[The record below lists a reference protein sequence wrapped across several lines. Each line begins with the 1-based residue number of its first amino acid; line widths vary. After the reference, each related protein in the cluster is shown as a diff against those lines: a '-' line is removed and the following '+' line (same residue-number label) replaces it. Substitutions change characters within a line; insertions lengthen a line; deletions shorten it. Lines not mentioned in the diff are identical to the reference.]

1 MSMSVK
7 KKKSSSV
14 LSDAASH
21 NHSQRYPSS
30 TPPLPLRSLQLVAR
44 QPQAPVVLREH
55 KKAKGQA
62 SAIRESW
69 PRASATAHHRSLTPP
84 SRVHSVAETRQR
96 PSSIPRSDIVS
107 IAPATSVSQNPL
119 LPAAC
124 PHRSVP
130 ARATPNGRGSNL
142 TMMSL
147 LLFYHSSSSLLGID
161 GKIEQAMDLV
171 KSHLMLVVREEV
183 ELLRE
188 QLRELQERNQQLE
201 RENHILRTLTHNI
214 YSPTGHRISQ

>member
-44 QPQAPVVLREH
+44 QPQAPVVLRER
-55 KKAKGQA
+55 KKAKGQT

-84 SRVHSVAETRQR
+84 SRAHSVAETRQR
-96 PSSIPRSDIVS
+96 PSSIPRSDVVS
-107 IAPATSVSQNPL
+107 IAPAASVSQNPL

-124 PHRSVP
+124 PHR
-130 ARATPNGRGSNL
+130 
-142 TMMSL
+142 
-147 LLFYHSSSSLLGID
+147 SSSLLGID

-171 KSHLMLVVREEV
+171 KSHLMLVVHEEV

>member
-7 KKKSSSV
+7 KKKSPSV

-44 QPQAPVVLREH
+44 QPQAPVVLRER
-55 KKAKGQA
+55 KKA
-62 SAIRESW
+62 SAVRESW
-69 PRASATAHHRSLTPP
+69 PRASAAAHHRSLTPP
-84 SRVHSVAETRQR
+84 SRAHSVAETRQR
-96 PSSIPRSDIVS
+96 PSSAPRSDIVS
-107 IAPATSVSQNPL
+107 IAPTASVSQNPL

-130 ARATPNGRGSNL
+130 ARATPNGRGSDL

-188 QLRELQERNQQLE
+188 QLKDLQERNLQLE

>member
-7 KKKSSSV
+7 KKKSPSV

-44 QPQAPVVLREH
+44 QPQAPVVLRER
-55 KKAKGQA
+55 KKA
-62 SAIRESW
+62 SAVRESW
-69 PRASATAHHRSLTPP
+69 PRASAAAHHRSLTPP
-84 SRVHSVAETRQR
+84 SRAHSVAETRQR
-96 PSSIPRSDIVS
+96 PSSAPRSDIVS
-107 IAPATSVSQNPL
+107 IAPTASVSQNPL

-124 PHRSVP
+124 PHR
-130 ARATPNGRGSNL
+130 
-142 TMMSL
+142 
-147 LLFYHSSSSLLGID
+147 SSSLLGID

-188 QLRELQERNQQLE
+188 QLKDLQERNLQLE

>member
-1 MSMSVK
+1 RHLLCCGS
-7 KKKSSSV
+7 
-14 LSDAASH
+14 
-21 NHSQRYPSS
+21 
-30 TPPLPLRSLQLVAR
+30 
-44 QPQAPVVLREH
+44 
-55 KKAKGQA
+55 
-62 SAIRESW
+62 IR
-69 PRASATAHHRSLTPP
+69 
-84 SRVHSVAETRQR
+84 
-96 PSSIPRSDIVS
+96 
-107 IAPATSVSQNPL
+107 
-119 LPAAC
+119 
-124 PHRSVP
+124 
-130 ARATPNGRGSNL
+130 RATPNGRGSDL

-147 LLFYHSSSSLLGID
+147 LLFYHSCASLCSSSSLLGID

>member
-14 LSDAASH
+14 LSDAASS
-21 NHSQRYPSS
+21 NQSQRYPSS

-44 QPQAPVVLREH
+44 QPQAAVVLRER

-69 PRASATAHHRSLTPP
+69 PRPSATSHHRSLTPP
-84 SRVHSVAETRQR
+84 SRERSVAETRQR

-107 IAPATSVSQNPL
+107 VAASVSQNPL

-130 ARATPNGRGSNL
+130 ARATPNGRGSDL

-214 YSPTGHRISQ
+214 YSPSGHRISQ